1 MSEKLDYSGCVGIVH
16 YSDYSIADPN
26 CLCFATDYKDEDII
40 DTNVI
45 YNNSLTKDVDF
56 KFLKFGSIFNNRSRI
71 IHCDKDFSGMLRT
84 QFCFTSCNNLQKM
97 YVGEAVDAKDEYK
110 RPDNWDKQSYSSFT
124 GTFDELM
131 YSNCTFRNNTKLT
144 NIDFKFPKLIHS
156 FGDFYNNTKLT
167 TVTTNLGNLVIG
179 LNTFDCCKQ
188 LTTITSDNGFNC
200 LINGVGMFSN
210 CTSLKNF
217 DYELPSLLFGADMF
231 KNCKLNA
238 KSVTKIL
245 NSLPDIN
252 GCDDENVTNANT
264 TLETN
269 ILGNGQWDEITE
281 LDEITEKE
289 VVCYSRKGTN
299 FGIVHKLLRQT
310 IKNGGYDRFLIYYKL
325 PRYSYFK
332 NDYETIW
339 NAQSVNTKDFGKLE
353 LGIDDNVE
361 NNSDVCD
368 ALNKAITNGWN
379 ISFNKTTKKYTYY
392 KSGSIRI
399 NKRAVIGG
407 NTRVYQ
413 GTYIVRGEREKGKS
427 GKLSI
432 LITPQGSDTIQ
443 YKNEVVISPVSSST
457 DDGSFKQVKLISIN
471 RHEDI
476 STIIYG
482 DINAK
487 YSDFKLSLIPDG
499 YGDFNINLS

>member
-1 MSEKLDYSGCVGIVH
+1 MSEKIDYSGCVGIVH

-26 CLCFATDYKDEDII
+26 CLCFATDYKDKDII
-40 DTNVI
+40 DKNVI
-45 YNNSLTKDVDF
+45 YNNSLTGDVNF
-56 KFLKFGSIFNNRSRI
+56 KFLKFGSIFSNRSRI
-71 IHCDKDFSGMLRT
+71 IHCDKDFSGMMRT

-97 YVGEAVDAKDEYK
+97 YVGEAGYDDDNDDDDYYK
-110 RPDNWDKQSYSSFT
+110 LPTEWDKQSYSSFT

-131 YSNCTFRNNTKLT
+131 YSHCTFRNNIKLT
-144 NIDFKFPKLIHS
+144 NIEFKFPKLIYS

-179 LNTFDCCKQ
+179 LNAFDCCKQ
-188 LTTITSDNGFNC
+188 LTTITSVDKFNC

-252 GCDDENVTNANT
+252 DCDNEDASIANEK
-264 TLETN
+264 LKTN
-269 ILGNGQWDEITE
+269 ILGNGMWTKITE
-281 LDEITEKE
+281 NKVD
-289 VVCYSRKGTN
+289 CYSRNGTN
-299 FGIVHKLLRQT
+299 FGIVYNLVRQT
-310 IKNGGYDRFLIYYKL
+310 QKNGGYDRFLIYYKL
-325 PRYSYFK
+325 PRYSYSS
-332 NDYETIW
+332 NDYETVW
-339 NAQSVNTKDFGKLE
+339 NPHPVNTKDFGKLD

-368 ALNKAITNGWN
+368 ALNKAIANGWN

-413 GTYIVRGEREKGKS
+413 GTYIVKGERAKGKS

-432 LITPQGSDTIQ
+432 LITPLED
-443 YKNEVVISPVSSST
+443 YKVKYENEVVIEPTNSSN

-471 RHEDI
+471 RYEDI
-476 STIIYG
+476 STIIFG

-499 YGDFNINLS
+499 YGDFRINL